1 MGENYMQFFPAD
13 PRLPK
18 PDWRR
23 LREQLLERGLIK
35 PPRQGGGITYTPGSF
50 WRDIGHDRAI
60 PDYHKLR
67 IKDISQLVDALK
79 NAAIVPRD
87 FGIEHDGTT
96 IAELA
101 SALRNGGLVSSELAL
116 SYSEQFD
123 IGPAFADFCEPADP
137 EFESEIVP
145 SISYDDFGNRIA
157 VRLGPECLFE
167 PPGIPGTDR
176 AVEEWMEFI
185 DRWTK
190 NPNEQWI
197 DPETGQGYGILDLEW
212 ENTLG
217 AGKCM
222 LEVFEPRYLNPLKV
236 VALLGDLTGIPFKFC
251 WYSI

>member
-1 MGENYMQFFPAD
+1 MGENYMQFFAAD

-18 PDWRR
+18 PDWPR
-23 LREQLLERGLIK
+23 LREQLLQCGLIER
-35 PPRQGGGITYTPGSF
+35 PQQGGGISHSPGRL
-50 WRDIGHDRAI
+50 WKDIGHDRAI
-60 PDYHKLR
+60 PDYHKQR
-67 IKDISQLVDALK
+67 IEDISQLVDSLK
-79 NAAIVPRD
+79 KATVVPPD
-87 FGIEHDGTT
+87 FRVEHSTT
-96 IAELA
+96 IPELA
-101 SALRNGGLVSSELAL
+101 NALHCGGFVSPEFAL

-123 IGPAFADFCEPADP
+123 VGPAFADFCETTDP
-137 EFESEIVP
+137 EFESQIVP

-157 VRLGPECLFE
+157 VCLGPECLFE

-176 AVEEWMEFI
+176 GVEEWMEFI
-185 DRWTK
+185 DRWTQ

-197 DPETGQGYGILDLEW
+197 DPETGKGYGILDLEW

-236 VALLGDLTGIPFKFC
+236 VALLGDFTGIPFKFC